1 MISANPDERAK
12 GPMGAAFVT
21 RNPLLPEELFVAK
34 GIDPFVYEMNKDL
47 PHSLLK
53 CPGKYTVRIASFRG
67 IDTMKP
73 AEFERLTTQRATWP
87 RSIRRRSSASK
98 LCAAP
103 AQEGG
108 RSV

>member
-1 MISANPDERAK
+1 MISANPTERSK
-12 GPMGAAFVT
+12 GPMGSAFVT

-34 GIDPFVYEMNKDL
+34 GIDPFVVDMNKDL

-73 AEFERLTTQRATWP
+73 AEFERLTTQQRDMAK
-87 RSIRRRSSASK
+87 IDKAAIKASK
-98 LCAAP
+98 LCAAL
-103 AQEGG
+103 AREGG